1 MSKFAM
7 TAFAMGDCNVG
18 QEDHHGTPKQ
28 RYCALVWGAFPGTL
42 VKDGSQLINAAF
54 GGNLDLDDGKC
65 MLILEEHGG
74 DLNFVVVSKPETS
87 SNF

>member
-28 RYCALVWGAFPGTL
+28 QYCASVWGGSPAAL
-42 VKDGSQLINAAF
+42 AKDWSQLIIAAY
-54 GGNLDLDDGKC
+54 GGILDLDVRNVC
-65 MLILEEHGG
+65 LFWRSTAMI
-74 DLNFVVVSKPETS
+74 
-87 SNF
+87 